1 MNQGNELEKLIQ
13 NLKEDFREFAPEC
26 LGILLYGSYAKGES
40 TKRSD
45 VDVCIVRPSKETF
58 DRILGKLGGKYD
70 IRVFEELPLYVRID
84 IVKNHIR
91 IYATDEI
98 DFYFY
103 KQIRMWKDME
113 HRIKE
118 NSFRD
123 VEEKLR
129 IRRRWLS
136 EKKKILG
143 KAGVGREGD

>member
-1 MNQGNELEKLIQ
+1 MSEELEKLIR
-13 NLKEDFREFAPEC
+13 NLKKDFREFAAEC
-26 LGILLYGSYAKGES
+26 IGILLYGSYAKGEN

-45 VDVCIVRPSKETF
+45 VDVCIVRPSKQTVN
-58 DRILGKLGGKYD
+58 RILNRLGGKYD

-84 IVKNHIR
+84 IVRSHVR
-91 IYATDEI
+91 IYAKDEI

-103 KQIRMWKDME
+103 KQMRMWKDME

-118 NSFRD
+118 NSFRN

-143 KAGVGREGD
+143 KARMGGERD